1 MLKILLVFTLA
12 LIFQLINPQLI
23 FAYGLIT
30 HIELMNQ
37 TIKALGSELG
47 NMLNTF
53 SLYVTLGAIGP
64 DIFKGTLF
72 KKLHGEQF
80 TRFVYEMVD
89 YLMELHPGEK
99 RNKLTA
105 YFYGYLT
112 HIAGD
117 IDGDV
122 LAHRL
127 SHQNEHN
134 FKFNRIYLHQD
145 LYVACKYYPA
155 GANKS
160 NLKINLYELD
170 TDIIQM
176 FRIIFDKL
184 EGGAFELEWKTFM
197 NSYDRTRFLIWWL
210 TQEAKQ
216 PFFRLFLPYNFS
228 SRYLLEFER
237 SFENSK
243 QKSIQFIE
251 VTKTY
256 LHLLTWNKQ
265 ESDKLKEVIKENYVG
280 CPYL

>member
-1 MLKILLVFTLA
+1 MVKILLVWTLA
-12 LIFQLINPQLI
+12 LIFQLINPQLT

-37 TIKALGSELG
+37 TIKVLGGELG
-47 NMLNTF
+47 NLLNTF
-53 SLYVTLGAIGP
+53 SVYATLGAIGP
-64 DIFKGTLF
+64 DIFRGILF
-72 KKLHGEQF
+72 KKLHGGQF
-80 TRFVYEMVD
+80 TQFIHAIID

-105 YFYGYLT
+105 YLYGYLT
-112 HIAGD
+112 HCAGD

-127 SHQNEHN
+127 SGQREHN
-134 FKFNRIYLHQD
+134 LKFNRIYIHQD

-155 GANKS
+155 GRNKS
-160 NLKINLYELD
+160 NLKIAMYDLD

-176 FRIIFDKL
+176 FRLIFDRL

-197 NSYDRTRFLIWWL
+197 SAYDKTRFFMWWL
-210 TQEAKQ
+210 MHEIKQ
-216 PFFRLFLPYNFS
+216 PYLRIFLPYNFN

-237 SFENSK
+237 NFECSK
-243 QKSIQFIE
+243 QRAIQFIE
-251 VTKTY
+251 SAKTY

-265 ESDKLKEVIKENYVG
+265 ESDKLKEVINEKYVG